1 MNSVD
6 TIGLDSFIGASAL
19 SDIVTKHSRS
29 LFTGNRRSPTIAYA
43 STNDSRAVDL
53 FGRMSTLFPY
63 MSAEDYPNSKA
74 NAKRLLQER
83 VLSIKNALQR
93 KEITPDQARVL
104 LEAIRT
110 ELEKTEDPSDS

>member
-1 MNSVD
+1 MA
-6 TIGLDSFIGASAL
+6 LADSFHTQNTSA
-19 SDIVTKHSRS
+19 
-29 LFTGNRRSPTIAYA
+29 NEAYA
-43 STNDSRAVDL
+43 STNGDQAVDL